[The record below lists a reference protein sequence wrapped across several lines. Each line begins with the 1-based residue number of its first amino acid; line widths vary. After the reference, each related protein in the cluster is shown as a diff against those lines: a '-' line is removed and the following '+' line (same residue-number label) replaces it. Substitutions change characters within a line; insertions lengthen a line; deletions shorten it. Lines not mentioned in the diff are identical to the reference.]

1 MLVLGPADY
10 GVRYVVHVIR
20 IGEAITLSLKG
31 SVSAIDDFQEKRR
44 WLYQS
49 KNPDWHLA
57 SWDLCSHCEL
67 SILKKR
73 YGSRWFND
81 FPHCIGCIGSTS
93 WEPLCYQNLSC
104 FPILFSFVLIPR
116 YVPALP
122 SNISVEVQFL
132 PVCFAPFLP
141 ASKGLQAAH
150 LVHFADSCEQHCQEG
165 EDSQMSFGTNCSREE
180 VVTFQTKQQ
189 KAKRKDGKGPN
200 VENTSMCLFV
210 AEPKRQLNA
219 TKEGSLSGTG
229 TTLVTWLRDTLLSS
243 KAAELRFAGHGPA
256 AELQTWTLQLVED
269 PKEAEAKDGHVSNR
283 FSTTVPA
290 QTLLMRN
297 MQLLVATTQDETD
310 AEEQAVLL
318 RIVPHPPPILLSQ
331 NVTEGFFVSRFWH
344 SSAKKQLCCLQDWQS
359 IPCGRSFAWHS
370 FQSCI
375 NSRDIGEKLLGWCE
389 GTKAF
394 QRSPSRSSCTY
405 CQSYQPW
412 NEDYDVAATFSYEQC
427 LYDAIDL
434 GDNNKLQQI
443 AKTIA
448 DYRSDETSS
457 CYDVIPRAIHVG
469 RTNTTM
475 LKTLLQNK
483 FDPSCVVRRCH
494 YKQLLLAA
502 LCQRWRC
509 CWARAGILSQLDIF
523 NFCFFT
529 CSTSHILSTVHPV
542 QSGR

>member
-31 SVSAIDDFQEKRR
+31 SVRAIDDFQEKRR

-57 SWDLCSHCEL
+57 SWDLWSHCEL

-73 YGSRWFND
+73 HGSRWFND
-81 FPHCIGCIGSTS
+81 FPHCISCIGSTC
-93 WEPLCYQNLSC
+93 WEPLCRQNFSC

-141 ASKGLQAAH
+141 ASKGLEASH

-165 EDSQMSFGTNCSREE
+165 KDPQMSFGTNCSREE
-180 VVTFQTKQQ
+180 VVTFETKQRNG
-189 KAKRKDGKGPN
+189 KRKDGKGAN

-210 AEPKRQLNA
+210 GEPKRQLKA

-243 KAAELRFAGHGPA
+243 KAAELRFAHGPA
-256 AELQTWTLQLVED
+256 AELQTWTLHLVED
-269 PKEAEAKDGHVSNR
+269 PKEAEAKDGHISNR

-290 QTLLMRN
+290 ETLLMRN
-297 MQLLVATTQDETD
+297 MQLLVATTEDETD

-331 NVTEGFFVSRFWH
+331 NATEGFFVPDFDT
-344 SSAKKQLCCLQDWQS
+344 AQ
-359 IPCGRSFAWHS
+359 
-370 FQSCI
+370 
-375 NSRDIGEKLLGWCE
+375 
-389 GTKAF
+389 
-394 QRSPSRSSCTY
+394 QRSNYAACQIPNPSLVEGRVPDTRFKVAYTVVILGKSCLGDVKEQKRFSAVRRDQSCTY

-412 NEDYDVAATFSYEQC
+412 NEDYDVAATFSFEQC

-443 AKTIA
+443 ATTIA
-448 DYRSDETSS
+448 HYRSEKASS
-457 CYDVIPRAIHVG
+457 CYQVIPRAIHVG
-469 RTNTTM
+469 RTDTTM
-475 LKTLLQNK
+475 LKTLLHNK
-483 FDPSCVVRRCH
+483 FDPSCAGCPEMPLQAAASVGLVSAMNMLLDWKFVSVRH
-494 YKQLLLAA
+494 IQLLFFHL
-502 LCQRWRC
+502 
-509 CWARAGILSQLDIF
+509 F
-523 NFCFFT
+523 N
-529 CSTSHILSTVHPV
+529 
-542 QSGR
+542 